1 MAAPE
6 HIAVFEIT
14 VAAGSAFTVIVT
26 EFDLT
31 QPFELVSV
39 TV

>member
-1 MAAPE
+1 MVLADPAA
-6 HIAVFEIT
+6 AT
-14 VAAGSAFTVIVT
+14 GKAFTVIVT
-26 EFDLT
+26 ELDFT